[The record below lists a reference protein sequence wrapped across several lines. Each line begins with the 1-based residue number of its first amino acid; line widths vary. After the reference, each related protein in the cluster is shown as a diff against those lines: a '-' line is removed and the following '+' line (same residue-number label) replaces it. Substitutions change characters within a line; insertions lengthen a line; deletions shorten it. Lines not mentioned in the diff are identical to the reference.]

1 MFQIEIFRGLLFVI
15 RSEVRWEFFLINE
28 PKNRKVDYYL
38 LIDYLFDF
46 KMYAIVSN
54 LWILV
59 MYNWK
64 YFAIGAIQNRK
75 EELND
80 VLFLDSPEFEFSM
93 DLNLDWST
101 LIRSREWI
109 MIITDQN
116 FVNLIINCLL
126 QM

>member
-126 QM
+126 QT